1 MLCWLQT
8 VQQCGKAEEWRR
20 VIFSWFFI
28 SQATRV
34 AVCPNMATCKCQF
47 SLHLQAKS
55 FVLAAGRK
63 FPSSFCCRQRKLS
76 AARSEHKQ
84 LQLVLLPL
92 MVQLQLQLVSPDF
105 ADTCYAG
112 PSSMCNINKGQLR
125 VKRICCTPKFSTFP
139 PPSLSSELSLW
150 GEGGGN

>member
-1 MLCWLQT
+1 MCQQSNDAEVERERGKLINMLDRQIGDKRLTCYA
-8 VQQCGKAEEWRR
+8 GYSAERGEEWR

-63 FPSSFCCRQRKLS
+63 FPPSFCCRQRKLS
-76 AARSEHKQ
+76 AARSEHNQ

-112 PSSMCNINKGQLR
+112 PSSMCNINKG
-125 VKRICCTPKFSTFP
+125 
-139 PPSLSSELSLW
+139 
-150 GEGGGN
+150 

>member
-1 MLCWLQT
+1 MCQQSNDAEVERERGKLINMLDRQIGDKRLTCYAGYRLYNS
-8 VQQCGKAEEWRR
+8 VEGGEEWRR
-20 VIFSWFFI
+20 VIFSWFFFP
-28 SQATRV
+28 QATRV

-84 LQLVLLPL
+84 LQLVLLLL

-112 PSSMCNINKGQLR
+112 PSSMCNINKG
-125 VKRICCTPKFSTFP
+125 
-139 PPSLSSELSLW
+139 
-150 GEGGGN
+150 